1 MEILNG
7 LLQTTQFSKED
18 SIRVAQV
25 RSLGM
30 R

>member
-7 LLQTTQFSKED
+7 LLQTTQFSLAAKMRGKG
-18 SIRVAQV
+18 IV
-25 RSLGM
+25 LGLH